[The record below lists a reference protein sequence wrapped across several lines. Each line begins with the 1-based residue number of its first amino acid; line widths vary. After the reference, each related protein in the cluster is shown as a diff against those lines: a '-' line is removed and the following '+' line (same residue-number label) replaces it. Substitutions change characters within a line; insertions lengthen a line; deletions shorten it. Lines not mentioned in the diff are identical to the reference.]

1 MGTIVLSVIGNSLVS
16 WAEEY
21 LPGRRR
27 LLVASMYAV
36 IIASLIGVG
45 IMYIPRVT
53 HEGAKIIA
61 RIQVLIVSSAFGVGS
76 FVVGF
81 ACAVNAALIYL
92 TFFFFLCEA
101 EWRPLHSFV
110 WEVSKCS
117 GRASYWS
124 GSLTHELLTTNIYML
139 DSVQHSP
146 WHLVQCWLF
155 VGDYWDLVEAWE
167 CGESLTMI

>member
-53 HEGAKIIA
+53 QEGAKVIA
-61 RIQVLIVSSAFGVGS
+61 RIQVVIVSSAFGVSS
-76 FVVGF
+76 FIVGF
-81 ACAVNAALIYL
+81 ACAVSAALIFL
-92 TFFFFLCEA
+92 TFFF
-101 EWRPLHSFV
+101 
-110 WEVSKCS
+110 
-117 GRASYWS
+117 
-124 GSLTHELLTTNIYML
+124 
-139 DSVQHSP
+139 
-146 WHLVQCWLF
+146 LF
-155 VGDYWDLVEAWE
+155 VKQNEDPYTLLSEKFRSAL
-167 CGESLTMI
+167 GEPVTDQVV